1 VLRFTSPVTHK
12 RRELGLGL
20 VSRDSL
26 QAAGETLV
34 AARVAAEDA
43 RRLIRDGLDPID
55 VRDAKRAEAGSREE
69 AAKAATKSAATTLR
83 RFARNYHDAHVEP
96 LRSTRHAQQWI
107 NSIELNVP
115 GKFLD
120 RPIDSITPGELL
132 DTLVPI
138 MRRVPETGSRIYRRL
153 STVFDAAVIG
163 GLLAANPAGP
173 IQRELRRRVGQVE
186 RTNYAAMDYR
196 KLPAFIK
203 RLQAAPG
210 TAARCLEFA
219 ILTGARTTEALNA
232 EWPEIDFEARTW
244 SIPVARMKARQQHV
258 VYLSDRALEIL
269 EAQRGQNEQLAFPS
283 VTGSGKPMSN
293 MSLAMTLRRLGEGQV
308 TVHGFRASFST
319 WAYEMNIATPGAIE
333 ASLAH
338 RERDRVTAAY
348 NRATFIAERGALM
361 LAWGN
366 FLQGWPVVR
375 ADGTPVAEAAV
386 IRFPTLEAARTA

>member
-1 VLRFTSPVTHK
+1 MAWSPI
-12 RRELGLGL
+12 E
-20 VSRDSL
+20 
-26 QAAGETLV
+26 
-34 AARVAAEDA
+34 
-43 RRLIRDGLDPID
+43 
-55 VRDAKRAEAGSREE
+55 VRDAKRVEASAKEE
-69 AAKAATKSAATTLR
+69 VEKNATKSVATTLG
-83 RFARNYHDAHVEP
+83 RFARNYHEEHVEP
-96 LRSTRHAQQWI
+96 LRSTRDAQQWI
-107 NSIELNVP
+107 NSIERNVP
-115 GKFLD
+115 AQFLD
-120 RPIDSITPGELL
+120 RPIDSIAPVNLL

-163 GLLAANPAGP
+163 GLVAANPAGP
-173 IQRELRRRVGQVE
+173 IQRELRRRVGQIE

-219 ILTGARTTEALNA
+219 ILTGARTTEALNT
-232 EWPEIDFEARTW
+232 EWSEIDFEAQTW
-244 SIPVARMKARQQHV
+244 TVPFARMKARQRHS
-258 VYLSDRALEIL
+258 VYLCDRALEIL
-269 EAQRGQNEQLAFPS
+269 EAQRGQNERLVYPS

-293 MSLAMTLRRLGEGQV
+293 MSLAMTLRRLGERQV

-348 NRATFIAERGALM
+348 NRATFIAERRALM
-361 LAWGN
+361 SAWSN
-366 FLQGWPVVR
+366 FLEGRPVAR
-375 ADGTPVAEAAV
+375 PDGTRVTDAAV
-386 IRFPTLEAARTA
+386 IRFPMQEATRRA

>member
-1 VLRFTSPVTHK
+1 MLRFTSPVSHK

-20 VSRDSL
+20 VSRQSL

-34 AARVAAEDA
+34 AARGAAEDA
-43 RRLIRDGLDPID
+43 RRLIRDGLDPIE
-55 VRDAKRAEAGSREE
+55 VRDAKRAEVRAKEE
-69 AAKAATKSAATTLR
+69 GEKAATKEAAGSLR
-83 RFARNYHDAHVEP
+83 RFARNYHEEHVEP

-107 NSIELNVP
+107 NSIERNVP
-115 GKFLD
+115 GIFLD
-120 RPIDSITPGELL
+120 RPIDSITPLELL

-163 GLLAANPAGP
+163 GLVAANPAGP

-196 KLPAFIK
+196 KLPAFVK

-219 ILTGARTTEALNA
+219 ILTGARTTEALNT
-232 EWPEIDFEARTW
+232 EWSEIDFEAHTW
-244 SIPVARMKARQQHV
+244 TVPFARMKAGQRHV
-258 VYLSDRALEIL
+258 VYLSDRTLEVL
-269 EAQRGQNEQLAFPS
+269 EAQYGHNDQLVFPS

-293 MSLAMTLRRLGEGQV
+293 MSLAMTLRRLGEKQV

-348 NRATFIAERGALM
+348 NRATFIAERRALM
-361 LAWGN
+361 TCWSSFVEGR
-366 FLQGWPVVR
+366 PVAR
-375 ADGTPVAEAAV
+375 ADGTPVTDAAV
-386 IRFPTLEAARTA
+386 IRFPAQEAKRTG